1 VCAPKA
7 LGPAHPDDGEAR
19 ADVDQ
24 LGERIEPKTLAQR
37 PNRRQAAAAGYCA
50 SDGRKKRGV
59 IEIIDGVYIATEI
72 DGDMLGVLLPER
84 LADVREREQVRRA
97 KIRTALSRIARAAP

>member
-1 VCAPKA
+1 MCAPKA

-19 ADVDQ
+19 AVVDQ
-24 LGERIEPKTLAQR
+24 L
-37 PNRRQAAAAGYCA
+37 GYCA

-97 KIRTALSRIARAAP
+97 RTALSRIARAAP